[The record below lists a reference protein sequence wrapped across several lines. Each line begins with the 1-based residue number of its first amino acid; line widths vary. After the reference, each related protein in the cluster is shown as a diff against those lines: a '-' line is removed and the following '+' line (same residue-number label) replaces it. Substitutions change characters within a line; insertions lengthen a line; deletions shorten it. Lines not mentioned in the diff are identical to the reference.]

1 MKKYYYNSPRGF
13 GNEFSIISV
22 DTRNPKEVK
31 RFEEFKEAY
40 QKSSNINW
48 KLYRISSKEAKCIIA
63 MEKATAKSYIRA
75 GLNLTEN
82 PVGATEIITATEYF
96 AEY

>member
-22 DTRNPKEVK
+22 DQRNPKEVK
-31 RFEEFKEAY
+31 RFAEFEEACNN
-40 QKSSNINW
+40 SSNINW
-48 KLYRISSKEAKCIIA
+48 KMYRISAKEAKCIVA

-75 GLNLTEN
+75 RLNLTEN
-82 PVGATEIITATEYF
+82 PVGATEIITTTEYF

>member
-1 MKKYYYNSPRGF
+1 MKKYYYHSPRGF
-13 GNEFSIISV
+13 SNELSIISV
-22 DTRNPKEVK
+22 DQKNPKEVK
-31 RFEEFKEAY
+31 RFAEFEEAY

-96 AEY
+96 KED